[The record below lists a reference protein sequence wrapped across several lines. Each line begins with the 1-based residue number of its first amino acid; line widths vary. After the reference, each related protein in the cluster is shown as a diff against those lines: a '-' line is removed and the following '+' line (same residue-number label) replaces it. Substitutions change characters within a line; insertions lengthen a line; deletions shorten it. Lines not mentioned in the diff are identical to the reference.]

1 MADFGREQA
10 KRSNAGSKRYANSHM
25 ELQGDNKTADIEE
38 NNVSKPV
45 AQEGKGSYNNVRSR
59 EELQRAAEDIKSQI
73 GNFAVNPSKWS
84 GKIVVDNSLADK
96 GILGEK
102 RWSCDI
108 ALNDTVDDGTI
119 WHEMLHSCSASY
131 YDKFVYD
138 VHKKI
143 EEASVEFLS
152 QQICTK
158 ENIISIQSYN
168 HLVNRLRVLNEKF
181 EYGTNLEF
189 AKELFN
195 VPLPDRYQWL
205 ENKVDESLRKMNVSF
220 ADYYDVLDFVK
231 KLKGGDH
238 E

>member
-1 MADFGREQA
+1 M
-10 KRSNAGSKRYANSHM
+10 
-25 ELQGDNKTADIEE
+25 
-38 NNVSKPV
+38 
-45 AQEGKGSYNNVRSR
+45 
-59 EELQRAAEDIKSQI
+59 
-73 GNFAVNPSKWS
+73 NPSKWS
-84 GKIVVDNSLADK
+84 GKIVVDNSLAK
-96 GILGEK
+96 EKILGEK

-108 ALNDTVDDGTI
+108 TLNDTVDNGTI

-138 VHKKI
+138 GHKKI

-181 EYGTNLEF
+181 EYGTDLEF

-195 VPLPDRYQWL
+195 VPLPLRYQRL
-205 ENKVDESLRKMNVSF
+205 EDKVDESLRTMGVSF
-220 ADYYDVLDFVK
+220 ENFNETIQFIQE
-231 KLKGGDH
+231 LKGG
-238 E
+238 ENGRN